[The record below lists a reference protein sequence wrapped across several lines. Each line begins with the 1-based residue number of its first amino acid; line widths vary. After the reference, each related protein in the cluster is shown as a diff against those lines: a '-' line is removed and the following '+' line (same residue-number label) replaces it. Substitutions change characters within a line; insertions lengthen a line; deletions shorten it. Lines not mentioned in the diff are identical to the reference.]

1 MALQVEKTE
10 MENTLKLKND
20 MDWNEVKKLAKL
32 VSRYDA
38 ETNDWEYLEIVNIND
53 LISLGLDGS
62 ELSRIKKSSIRTTV
76 VKSNGEEENTDVIP
90 ISSLASMLK
99 MDV

>member
-62 ELSRIKKSSIRTTV
+62 ELSRVKKSSIGTTV